1 MGTDTDSIGTDTAAG
16 SAPRSRAWVWFH
28 AAGPPLILVLVLQGA
43 FAVTAVRHQEAGAW
57 WKVALTVVLFVGDG
71 LGRRLVNDFEDH
83 RRGVDRPDRVR
94 PDSSM
99 ALGLDM
105 RHVRRVG
112 MAGFAVAWLCVLVL
126 ALASEPLLLVVIP
139 LLYAGYFAY
148 AGGRRPLGHR
158 GFGEAL
164 DFVVTGTA
172 VTLVVGRM
180 NGATFDATLWCAS
193 LACGFLFMTLM
204 LHNNARDLAKDRE
217 AGKTTLPHLIP
228 PPAVKVLYVVGL
240 AGCYGCLALAAQ
252 AQGAAGPL
260 LPLLTLPWAGYLA
273 VRVCRGP
280 LGTRMIDWSG
290 LYLLMLAIFALFTLG
305 GWL

>member
-1 MGTDTDSIGTDTAAG
+1 MDADVPPKTPAARE
-16 SAPRSRAWVWFH
+16 SARTWVQ
-28 AAGPPLILVLVLQGA
+28 AAGPPLVLVLVLQGA
-43 FAVTAVRHQEAGAW
+43 FAVTAVRHQGAVEGW
-57 WKVALTVVLFVGDG
+57 RVALTVLLFVCDG
-71 LGRRLVNDFEDH
+71 IGRRLVNDFEDH

-105 RHVRRVG
+105 NRVRWAG
-112 MAGFAVAWLCVLVL
+112 MGGFAAAWVCLLVL
-126 ALASEPLLLVVIP
+126 ALTSEPLLLLVIP
-139 LLYAGYFAY
+139 PMYAAYFAY

-158 GFGEAL
+158 GFGELL

-172 VTLVVGRM
+172 VTLVIGRL
-180 NGATFDATLWCAS
+180 NGDAFDAALWCAA

-217 AGKTTLPHLIP
+217 AGKVTLPHLIP
-228 PPAVKVLYVVGL
+228 SAAVKALYVTGL
-240 AGCYGCLALAAQ
+240 AGCYGFLALTALSL
-252 AQGAAGPL
+252 GAWGPL
-260 LPLLTLPWAGYLA
+260 LPLVTLPWAALLA

-290 LYLLMLAIFALFTLG
+290 LYLLMLAVFATFTAG
-305 GWL
+305 GWLPAW